1 MGFKKGADGITK
13 TGKTNPKI
21 YPDDGPKVIDKG
33 PKASTSSLNKNMK
46 AMGRNLAKV
55 ANQKKSGR
63 GR

>member
-33 PKASTSSLNKNMK
+33 PKASKSSMNKSMK
-46 AMGRNLAKV
+46 AMGRNLARA
-55 ANQKKSGR
+55 ANQR

>member
-21 YPDDGPKVIDKG
+21 YPDDGPKVIQGG
-33 PKASTSSLNKNMK
+33 PKARKSSLNKNMK
-46 AMGRNLAKV
+46 AMGRNLARA
-55 ANQKKSGR
+55 ANQR

>member
-21 YPDDGPKVIDKG
+21 YPNDGPKVMDKG
-33 PKASTSSLNKNMK
+33 PKASKSSLNKNMK
-46 AMGRNLAKV
+46 AMGRNLAKA
-55 ANQKKSGR
+55 ANQR

>member
-1 MGFKKGADGITK
+1 MGFRKAADGIEK
-13 TGKTNPKI
+13 KGKTDTKI

-33 PKASTSSLNKNMK
+33 PKASKSSLNMNMK
-46 AMGRNLAKV
+46 LMGRNLAKV

>member
-33 PKASTSSLNKNMK
+33 PKASKSSLNKNMK
-46 AMGRNLAKV
+46 AMGRNLAKA
-55 ANQKKSGR
+55 ANQR